1 VLHLFFLLVKGSRRR
16 EKSIAWLHRGRSIF
30 FIKNPHSDIANNYTH
45 TQIEALISLF
55 KDIREDAH
63 IAI

>member
-1 VLHLFFLLVKGSRRR
+1 MILPFSKKLPRL
-16 EKSIAWLHRGRSIF
+16 ADRGKVFF

-55 KDIREDAH
+55 KDIREGAH